1 MHKNRG
7 FILLEL
13 IVALTILGLGF
24 SVLFA
29 SMSGSA
35 RNIDRLQK
43 FQSREQAAENLL
55 AELDLVRSIRFSDS
69 AHGTFQD
76 GTRWRID
83 IQPYVRRVEDVDGL
97 VRIVLH
103 LEWDGKTGTQSQT
116 IETYRRTRN
125 TTGPLTLDNELRDL
139 QK

>member
-1 MHKNRG
+1 MKKDGG

-13 IVALTILGLGF
+13 IVALTILGIGF

-35 RNIDRLQK
+35 RNIERVQK
-43 FQSREQAAENLL
+43 FQSREQSAENLL

-69 AHGTFQD
+69 AHGAFPD

-83 IQPYVRRVEDVDGL
+83 IQPFVRRVEDTDGL
-97 VRIVLH
+97 VRIVLR
-103 LEWDGKTGTQSQT
+103 LEWDGRDGIQSQ
-116 IETYRRTRN
+116 
-125 TTGPLTLDNELRDL
+125 
-139 QK
+139 

>member
-69 AHGTFQD
+69 AHGAFQD